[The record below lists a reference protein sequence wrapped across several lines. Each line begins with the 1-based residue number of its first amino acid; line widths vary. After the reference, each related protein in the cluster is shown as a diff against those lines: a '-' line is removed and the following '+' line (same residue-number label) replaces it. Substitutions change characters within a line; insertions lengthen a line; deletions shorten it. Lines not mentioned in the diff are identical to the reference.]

1 MLECSFKKYLGYDC
15 LGCGAQRSFF
25 ELMQGNFLESLTLF
39 PALIPLLFTFV
50 FLVLHLV
57 FKFKHG
63 ARVLIISFS
72 LSAFIMAFNF
82 ILKLL

>member
-1 MLECSFKKYLGYDC
+1 
-15 LGCGAQRSFF
+15 GAQRSFF

>member
-1 MLECSFKKYLGYDC
+1 MDDC

-50 FLVLHLV
+50 FVVLHLV